1 MARPVGSKNTK
12 ANELKNAVIASFD
25 RVGGIAYLEEQAR
38 ANPTAYMALIGKI
51 MPREV
56 EMEIKRS
63 LLEEVVD
70 EQDSAH
76 PANQE

>member
-1 MARPVGSKNTK
+1 MARPVGSKNSK
-12 ANELKNAVIASFD
+12 SNELKNAVLASFD
-25 RVGGIAYLEEQAR
+25 RVGGIEYLEKQAI

-51 MPREV
+51 MPKEV
-56 EMEIKRS
+56 EMQINRS

-70 EQDSAH
+70 EQDPTH